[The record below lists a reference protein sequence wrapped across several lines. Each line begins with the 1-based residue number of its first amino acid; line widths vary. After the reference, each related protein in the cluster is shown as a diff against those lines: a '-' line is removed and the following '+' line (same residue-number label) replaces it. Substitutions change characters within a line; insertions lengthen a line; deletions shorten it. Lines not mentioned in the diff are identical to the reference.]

1 MIILIDVFEK
11 IYKEATIHVHQ
22 NLKFTVT
29 FMIYNEVK
37 DWSLKLKNLIP
48 RLIKTYGFFF
58 NKISISAT
66 ISLNIL

>member
-1 MIILIDVFEK
+1 MIILIDVFDK
-11 IYKEATIHVHQ
+11 IYKQTTIHVHQ

-48 RLIKTYGFFF
+48 KLIKTYDFSL
-58 NKISISAT
+58 NEISTPAT